1 MADVKI
7 TDKIPNNVVKA
18 DFSTSNNICKVQLK
32 DSSDHVLLTQPIRIP
47 ENKLVST
54 VRFNKSLN
62 TITLVYEDTVE
73 TTIFVGNHLL
83 LVNGDWEMV
92 RGMECVK
99 QQIDVGL
106 HIMKGD
112 WVLDSTAGI
121 DYVGGLRAY
130 PEILN
135 AQIKKAINTVE
146 NVDTVLKY
154 NFYEDDNNVYHVTG
168 TVKSGN
174 TELIVNSNINP
185 KE

>member
-1 MADVKI
+1 MADIKI

-18 DFSTSNNICKVQLK
+18 DFTTSSDNVCKVQLK
-32 DSSDHVLLTQPIRIP
+32 DSGDNVLLTQPIRIP
-47 ENKLVST
+47 KNKFVST

-62 TITLVYEDTVE
+62 TITLVYEDTAE

-92 RGMECVK
+92 TSMECVK

-154 NFYEDDNNVYHVTG
+154 NFYEDDNNVYSIQATAKV
-168 TVKSGN
+168 GN
-174 TELIVNSNINP
+174 SEIPINN
-185 KE
+185 KISKN